1 MDDRPA
7 SITET
12 PMVTISS
19 DEQREQLER
28 RIPLG
33 RVGLPED
40 IAEAAVYLASDA
52 ARQVTGSILAVDGG
66 SHLA

>member
-1 MDDRPA
+1 
-7 SITET
+7 ET
-12 PMVTISS
+12 PMVTISAP
-19 DEQREQLER
+19 EQREQLQR

-52 ARQVTGSILAVDGG
+52 ARQVTGAILAVDGG